1 MMGLLLGLPL
11 HLSPPRPSNEQ
22 PKATAAFIQLHPDA
36 AKGDM
41 DRCQPYQFWV
51 LMLDLLYSIRSIRRR
66 G

>member
-22 PKATAAFIQLHPDA
+22 SKATAAFMQ
-36 AKGDM
+36 
-41 DRCQPYQFWV
+41 
-51 LMLDLLYSIRSIRRR
+51 RR